1 MKSNSIRN
9 VTWIWEIPLT
19 FISFEFI
26 VTTKFLVNNRNDF
39 VFSHT
44 ARDVWRS
51 YIFIFF
57 FEIFVYEF
65 SIVVYKFRWECRVAR
80 KESIDDRNR
89 FQRSPP
95 LRVDDLIED
104 LKDGTRLLALLEV
117 LSGEKLVSF
126 SKRLSCNSRSIK
138 YARTKR
144 VCLFAAG
151 GKGPKPEETAFS

>member
-9 VTWIWEIPLT
+9 VTWIWKIPLT

-57 FEIFVYEF
+57 FRNFCLWILDCRIQV
-65 SIVVYKFRWECRVAR
+65 SLRVAR

>member
-44 ARDVWRS
+44 VRDVWRS

-57 FEIFVYEF
+57 FWNFCLWILDCRIQV
-65 SIVVYKFRWECRVAR
+65 SLRVAR